1 MSFFGKKRQPQE
13 KNLSLP
19 DVSEPKQKFDDDIKF
34 PEFPSYESDLE
45 VDKMKSNEEEYRS
58 TMAQSVQSQQ
68 NTRMSDTF
76 TGQQQQDTQK
86 YNYNFQ
92 PQSEQ
97 PSQTIPVRQR
107 QVKQENWDPSTS
119 TPDQNFSNFDEFNQ
133 DVGNSQQEP
142 QPRYEDNSNFAEEGP
157 SSQDFSKPVPQN
169 NSDKP
174 IFIKLENYKE
184 VLTTIES
191 IRKKIRDAESLL
203 GEISR
208 VRNEED
214 RTLESWKVQVESV
227 KNRLLD
233 IDRKLFE

>member
-1 MSFFGKKRQPQE
+1 MSFFGKKRQLQE

-58 TMAQSVQSQQ
+58 TMAQPVQSQQ
-68 NTRMSDTF
+68 NMGMSDSF
-76 TGQQQQDTQK
+76 TGQQQDTQK

-107 QVKQENWDPSTS
+107 QVKQETWDPSTS
-119 TPDQNFSNFDEFNQ
+119 TPDQNFSNLDEFNQ
-133 DVGNSQQEP
+133 DVGNSQQE
-142 QPRYEDNSNFAEEGP
+142 AEP

-191 IRKKIRDAESLL
+191 IRKKIRDAESML